1 MAEINPNVAV
11 ITVNS
16 NSQIKRQKNSDCMQ
30 NIKSGNTLSV
40 REY

>member
-16 NSQIKRQKNSDCMQ
+16 NSPIKRQNNSDWMQ
-30 NIKSGNTLSV
+30 NIKSGNTLSI